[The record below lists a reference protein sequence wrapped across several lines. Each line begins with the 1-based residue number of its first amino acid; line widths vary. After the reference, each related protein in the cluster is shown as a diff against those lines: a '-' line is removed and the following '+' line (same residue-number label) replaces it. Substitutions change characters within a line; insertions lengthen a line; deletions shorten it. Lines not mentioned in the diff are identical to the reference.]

1 MLTFLEWL
9 ETNKRLNNINEAF
22 KSTDMVHAVN
32 TICELLSK
40 HTNGAIN
47 GHMGAV
53 DSSRGGKEFTSF
65 LVPVWNGSKIVNLL
79 SLDFLKSGDSKMP
92 YSFAFYDTDAAV
104 KILWGKDEDL
114 SVKSIVSVYTLGS
127 SIVFFIPI
135 IERMI
140 NEGDFKLTR
149 AEAEKAAM
157 SVYKESFDNCSQ
169 IKKSGIISLGNLKY
183 NVYSTIYNTSRV
195 NNLISESF
203 NLKQQTMIREKSEL
217 EQRRTEVG
225 RKYADAKKE
234 GNVMAAKQFLSEYN
248 YLRKAIAGGAQT
260 NEEFDMMMRS
270 GEVSRFSNPLN
281 SISGSGEIEDGVNK
295 LKKIERDHKDPE
307 TAFKEMNGYLGMVVK
322 GIQPGLV
329 VCGGP
334 GTGKTYR
341 ITKFLKAHGYED
353 GDNMHIIKGKCT
365 TRNLYLDLYKY
376 QDKGEIILIDDADSL
391 IGPKAPEDTIN
402 ILKGALDS
410 TESSEGRKI
419 AYRVSG
425 VLKDDDGM
433 EVPKEF
439 NYRGSVIVITNYNIG
454 QIDTAIRTRVFTQ
467 DLAFTT
473 EEMLDL
479 IKTIMPGIMPNLL
492 SQKSKIKAYDYL
504 SDICEQGI
512 DMEIS
517 VRSFTTC
524 AKLFEMAADSN
535 YDIDDERAKSMIK
548 EQVLNQALRGGKKY

>member
-9 ETNKRLNNINEAF
+9 ESNKKLSSINEAF
-22 KSTDMVHAVN
+22 KSTDLEHGVN

-40 HTNGAIN
+40 HTNGAVN

-53 DSSRGGKEFTSF
+53 SSSKGGKDFISF

-79 SLDFLKSGDSKMP
+79 SLDFLKSGDSNMP
-92 YSFAFYDTDAAV
+92 YSFAFYDTQAAT
-104 KILWGKDEDL
+104 KLLWGKDEDI

-140 NEGDFKLTR
+140 NEGDFKMTKS
-149 AEAEKAAM
+149 EAEKAAM
-157 SVYKESFDNCSQ
+157 SVYKESFNCSQ

-203 NLKQQTMIREKSEL
+203 NLKQQTMIKEKSEL

-225 RKYADAKKE
+225 RKYADAKAS

-248 YLRKAIAGGAQT
+248 YLRKAIKGGAET
-260 NEEFDMMMRS
+260 NEEFDIMMRT
-270 GEVSRFSNPLN
+270 GEISRFTNPID
-281 SISGSGEIEDGVNK
+281 SISGSDSVMDGVQK
-295 LKKIERDHKDPE
+295 LKKLERDHKDPE
-307 TAFKEMNGYLGMVVK
+307 TAFKEMNGYLSMVVK

-353 GDNMHIIKGKCT
+353 GENMHIIKGKCT

-410 TESSEGRKI
+410 TESDEGRKI
-419 AYRVSG
+419 AYRISG
-425 VLKDDDGM
+425 QLKDDDGM

-467 DLAFTT
+467 DLSFTT
-473 EEMLDL
+473 QEMLDL
-479 IKTIMPGIMPNLL
+479 IKMIMPGVMPELI
-492 SQKSKIKAYDYL
+492 SQKAKMKAYDYL
-504 SDICEQGI
+504 SDIVEQGI

-524 AKLFEMAADSN
+524 AKLFEMAADEA
-535 YDIDDERAKSMIK
+535 YDIDDEQAKSMIK
-548 EQVLNQALRGGKKY
+548 EQVMNQALRGGKKY